1 MSILGLVNT
10 IAEFVVLCFDG
21 EGVPVS
27 YSLGDEG
34 VACVTSLRLSLRFR
48 LNEEFMY
55 IDEDVYDAHSGDL
68 IYTIGQS
75 PECDGDSK
83 EWLLR
88 SGRYQVYGVSESVM
102 AASTELVTP
111 H

>member
-34 VACVTSLRLSLRFR
+34 VACVTS
-48 LNEEFMY
+48 
-55 IDEDVYDAHSGDL
+55 DAHSGDL